1 MSSGPYKPRAVA
13 AQVATEA
20 DLDAVA
26 ETLGLAFEGD
36 PVWSWAFAVPERG
49 PEALRAAWRFLAGSA
64 LEYGWVWQAEDCAA
78 ASLWIPPGKS
88 EIKPEDEEGFES
100 LVEELAGDGAARLFE
115 TWACFDRAHE
125 IEQLQQP
132 YYYLS
137 LLGTHPDRGGQGFGM
152 GLLAVNLERIDAEGA
167 AAYLESSN
175 SANNHRYERLGF
187 VQMGEFELPE
197 DGPNVMQMWRDPA
210 Y

>member
-1 MSSGPYKPRAVA
+1 MSSPPYKPRAVA
-13 AQVATEA
+13 AKVATEA
-20 DLDAVA
+20 DLDAVT
-26 ETLGLAFEGD
+26 ETMALAFQDD

-49 PEALRAAWRFLAGSA
+49 PEALRAAWRFLIASA
-64 LEYGWVWQAEDCAA
+64 LEYRWVWHADDYAS

-88 EIKPEDEEGFES
+88 EIKPEEEERFES
-100 LVEELAGDGAARLFE
+100 LIEELVGDGASRLFE

-137 LLGTHPDRGGQGFGM
+137 LLGTHPDRSGQGIGI
-152 GLLAVNLERIDAEGA
+152 GLLADNLSHVDAEGA

-175 SANNHRYERLGF
+175 PANVYRYERLGF
-187 VQMGEFELPE
+187 VPCATFELPE
-197 DGPNVMQMWRDPA
+197 EGPDVLQMWRDPR
-210 Y
+210 